1 MIMNLD
7 DYTEEHLELELAEL
21 AIELWEAYMGDSTA
35 YGTILDWDSLPDSV
49 KKRWLAVAR
58 ISSDKVQDESDYHF
72 HVVDELVDEVE
83 VLKEEVEYL
92 KSALA
97 VIALVAI
104 DASDLDEEA

>member
-1 MIMNLD
+1 MNMI
-7 DYTEEHLELELAEL
+7 TEEHRELELTEA
-21 AIELWEAYMGDSTA
+21 AIELWEAYMGADTA
-35 YGTILDWDSLPDSV
+35 YGTILEWDGLPDSV

-58 ISSDKVQDESDYHF
+58 ISSDKAEEESEYIDDLIEEIEYLQDEIES
-72 HVVDELVDEVE
+72 
-83 VLKEEVEYL
+83 L